1 MFPNGP
7 SPAPESKF
15 SPVTEPH
22 DSPAAPMQKAASDFF
37 RSRPETT
44 TCAQPPRQAV
54 KPIRMPFP
62 LLRAR
67 PAILIS
73 PFPRTLPQR
82 KTMSTFLITQRFPL
96 PALTDTTNL
105 GGHGSNTLTRT
116 KQSLAK
122 DVVGLG
128 KTPSAS
134 DTAEEARLREAADHH
149 PSDFF
154 ANHQAGKSLLADGRG
169 TQALPDLE
177 RARNLRPD
185 DYENEFAL
193 AGAYMASGN
202 LSNARSIVAHL
213 LNTQDRSELHNLL
226 GAIEERSG
234 DPVKAEQ
241 EYRLAAK
248 QDPTERNLFDWGAEL
263 LLHHVPAAATDVFNE
278 GVRRFPASARML
290 TALGVTWYA
299 RGSYPQASEILGRA
313 ADLNPT
319 EPTPY
324 IFLGRILMIEASVP
338 EGTSERIQR
347 FLKLA
352 PQDAWANYLAAI
364 DLWKRTHAT
373 QDRANLDHI
382 QALLARA
389 TELDP
394 SFALAFFQRGVVCS
408 EVGDI
413 PAAMAALQHAVA
425 ADPTLAE
432 PHYRLA
438 QLYRRAGDEVNARR
452 ELSRYAELTAS
463 DAARADR
470 ERHEIQQFVISSPRP
485 SNFQTVKMKGAVP
498 AAPCLEV
505 NLRRELDE
513 ARIVHRLRDLPEV
526 RRVNIRTRAEELRVI
541 ENVEE
546 LRPEFQVDRFREVEE
561 LHCRHIGVDEART
574 PQRST
579 ARVTELTLC
588 RIGEAARVEELVHC
602 PTAHLSIA
610 GLVWTVRIAG
620 KAHTG
625 VVRTRRKEQWEAGH
639 DPLDDVELPSADR
652 GVYTAVPVA
661 AEFASS
667 AEGKVV
673 DHAAGEVVVL
683 RICDSAQSSREVP
696 GNGK

>member
-1 MFPNGP
+1 MRVHPLLCRFQPVLACGIAVFLFTGLHGLSAQEADTGLATISGVVSDVSKRPISGARVEVLTRDGAALQSGSTDAEGRFRFLSVPTGNYHLRATTKTGGEAD
-7 SPAPESKF
+7 SDAFFLAPGQTRNLDLTVS
-15 SPVTEPH
+15 
-22 DSPAAPMQKAASDFF
+22 ANASTTKNDVDFF
-37 RSRPETT
+37 DHP
-44 TCAQPPRQAV
+44 
-54 KPIRMPFP
+54 
-62 LLRAR
+62 
-67 PAILIS
+67 
-73 PFPRTLPQR
+73 
-82 KTMSTFLITQRFPL
+82 TFSV
-96 PALTDTTNL
+96 AGVTDTTNL

-116 KQSLAK
+116 EQSLAK
-122 DVVGLG
+122 DVVGLE
-128 KTPSAS
+128 KSPSAS
-134 DTAEEARLREAADHH
+134 DTAEEVRLREAADHH

-154 ANHQAGKSLLADGRG
+154 ANHQAGKVLLADGRG
-169 TQALPDLE
+169 TQALPYLE

-470 ERHEIQQFVISSPRP
+470 ERHEIQQFVISS
-485 SNFQTVKMKGAVP
+485 
-498 AAPCLEV
+498 
-505 NLRRELDE
+505 
-513 ARIVHRLRDLPEV
+513 
-526 RRVNIRTRAEELRVI
+526 
-541 ENVEE
+541 
-546 LRPEFQVDRFREVEE
+546 
-561 LHCRHIGVDEART
+561 
-574 PQRST
+574 
-579 ARVTELTLC
+579 
-588 RIGEAARVEELVHC
+588 
-602 PTAHLSIA
+602 
-610 GLVWTVRIAG
+610 
-620 KAHTG
+620 
-625 VVRTRRKEQWEAGH
+625 H
-639 DPLDDVELPSADR
+639 DPQTS
-652 GVYTAVPVA
+652 
-661 AEFASS
+661 
-667 AEGKVV
+667 K
-673 DHAAGEVVVL
+673 
-683 RICDSAQSSREVP
+683 Q
-696 GNGK
+696 